1 MKPSEQYDAA
11 IALRDQGKP
20 EEAIAALEALVAEH
34 ADFKLAYQG
43 LAVLYQKADRCDE
56 AIASAKKVIELDPE
70 DPFSFTQ
77 LSVIAQRCG
86 RIAEAEDALAKGG
99 GRPMP

>member
-1 MKPSEQYDAA
+1 MTASQRYDEA
-11 IALRDQGKP
+11 IALRDAGKP
-20 EEAIAALEALVAEH
+20 EEAIASLESLISDEP
-34 ADFKLAYQG
+34 DFKLAYQG
-43 LAVLYQKADRCDE
+43 LAVLYQRADRCDE
-56 AIASAKKVIELDPE
+56 AIAAAKKVVELDPN

-86 RIAEAEDALAKGG
+86 RIEEAEAALARGG

>member
-1 MKPSEQYDAA
+1 MTPNEQYDAA
-11 IALRDQGKP
+11 IKLRDGGD
-20 EEAIAALEALVAEH
+20 LEGAVTQLESLIKEQPN
-34 ADFKLAYQG
+34 FKLAYQG
-43 LAVLYQKADRCDE
+43 MAVMYQKLDRCDE
-56 AIASAKKVIELDPE
+56 AIAAAKKVIELDPE

-86 RIAEAEDALAKGG
+86 RIEEAETALAKGG